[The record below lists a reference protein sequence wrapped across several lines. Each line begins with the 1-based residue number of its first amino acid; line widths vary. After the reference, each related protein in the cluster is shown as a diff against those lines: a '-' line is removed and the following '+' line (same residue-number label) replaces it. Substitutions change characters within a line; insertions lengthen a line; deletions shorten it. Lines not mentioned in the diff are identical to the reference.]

1 MTPENQT
8 LIEKINRAVDEI
20 RPFLHSDGG
29 DVEIVSIEETVVK
42 VRLLGA
48 CQACDLSKMTL
59 KTGIEETIKKH
70 APQITEVIAV
80 EQ

>member
-1 MTPENQT
+1 MTTEHKA
-8 LIEKINRAVDEI
+8 LVEKINKAVEEI

-29 DVEIVSIEETVVK
+29 DVEIVSVEESVVK

-48 CQACDLSKMTL
+48 CQECNLSKMTL

-70 APQITEVIAV
+70 VPQITEVIAI
-80 EQ
+80 E